1 MQNIACALSTLS
13 DEDLLLEIK
22 TRTLQER
29 EVTAQI
35 IAALAEVDARQLYL
49 ARGFPSFFK
58 YCTDDLH
65 FTEHE
70 AYDRMKVARAVRQW
84 PLMLELLADGSLTV
98 TAARLLAPHLTVANH
113 ETVLR
118 AAKHNTIRKVEEQIA
133 ALRPLP
139 DAPSAVR
146 KLPSRQANGASQPNA
161 LAFATSVPPS
171 KRTVMA
177 PLSTE
182 RYRIQFTVGRD
193 TRDKLRRVQDL
204 LRHAVPN
211 GDPAVVFDRAL
222 TALLADLEKK
232 KHAQVER
239 PRRASASNPASRHI
253 PASVR
258 REVWRRDGGQCAFV
272 GSEGRCTETGFLEF
286 HHVVPYAN
294 GGATVASNL
303 QLRCRAHNAYE
314 ALLHF
319 GPVYLRE
326 TAFRYAGS
334 TEPWQL
340 GARHLAIDGHSFCSE
355 STWTGASARPVP
367 H

>member
-1 MQNIACALSTLS
+1 MQPIARTLNALS
-13 DEDLLLEIK
+13 DDDLLLEVK

-98 TAARLLAPHLTVANH
+98 TAARLLAPHLTIANH
-113 ETVLR
+113 EAVLR
-118 AAKHNTIRKVEEQIA
+118 AAAYTTIRRVEEQIA
-133 ALRPLP
+133 TLRPLP
-139 DAPSAVR
+139 DTPSTVR
-146 KLPSRQANGASQPNA
+146 KLPSRRANDIAQPNA
-161 LAFATSVPPS
+161 DQRAHTRHSAPNDALAAQSVFESAVVASPVATSVLES

-177 PLSTE
+177 PLSPE
-182 RYRIQFTVGRD
+182 RYRIQFTISRE

-204 LRHAVPN
+204 LRHAIPD

-222 TALLADLEKK
+222 TAMLEDLERKK
-232 KHAQVER
+232 LAQVER
-239 PRRASASNPASRHI
+239 PRHGRAANPASRHI
-253 PASVR
+253 PAAVR
-258 REVWRRDGGQCAFV
+258 REVWKRDGGRCAFL

-286 HHVVPYAN
+286 HHVVPYAD

-314 ALLHF
+314 ATLYF
-319 GPVYLRE
+319 EAFIVRE
-326 TAFRYAGS
+326 GGIRTTIR
-334 TEPWQL
+334 
-340 GARHLAIDGHSFCSE
+340 
-355 STWTGASARPVP
+355 
-367 H
+367 